1 MCNGVTILPEMATY
15 DFEEDQMALIRPF
28 QEPAPMSEVSVVTHR
43 NYEKFRFIEAL
54 RTEIQAA
61 LPARLRPADASLGGR
76 NDFLRGLRRLFPL
89 SMTSSPTALARTAA
103 QFRYDGRTPFSITEA
118 PTLTEPFYT
127 SEDDRARQLDE
138 LTGRMDQAQNRMH
151 AHGRYGLLVLFQA
164 LDAAGKDST
173 IRHVFKGINPSRF
186 QVSSF
191 KKPGD
196 EDLAHDFLWR
206 SWRELPERGTIGI
219 FNRSYYEEV
228 LALQVH
234 PDRLAEHYLPEAATA
249 NLAQLWKERYRDLA
263 YFEDY
268 LGRNGF
274 PVIKFFLNV
283 SKVEQGKRLI
293 SRLSDPE
300 KQWKFS
306 ANDLEE
312 RQHWDAYASVY
323 EAAINAT
330 ATRHAPWYV
339 IPSDDR
345 RNQQLIIA
353 RIMTHLLEKLPT
365 QFPAVEAAEAKKL
378 IREIEKQD
386 Q

>member
-1 MCNGVTILPEMATY
+1 M
-15 DFEEDQMALIRPF
+15 
-28 QEPAPMSEVSVVTHR
+28 
-43 NYEKFRFIEAL
+43 
-54 RTEIQAA
+54 
-61 LPARLRPADASLGGR
+61 
-76 NDFLRGLRRLFPL
+76 ND
-89 SMTSSPTALARTAA
+89 SPTALARTAA
-103 QFRYDGRTPFSITEA
+103 RFRHDGRSPFSIGDT
-118 PTLTEPFYT
+118 PTRIEPLYT
-127 SEDDRARQLDE
+127 SEDDRARQLDA
-138 LTGRMDQAQNRMH
+138 LTNRMDQAQNRMH

-186 QVSSF
+186 QISSF

-206 SWRELPERGTIGI
+206 SWQELPERGTIGI

-228 LALQVH
+228 LAVQVH
-234 PDRLAEHYLPEAATA
+234 PERLADHNLPEVATENLDRL
-249 NLAQLWKERYRDLA
+249 WKQRYRDLV

-283 SKVEQGKRLI
+283 SKAEQGKRLI
-293 SRLSDPE
+293 SRLSDSE

-306 ANDLEE
+306 PNDLEE
-312 RQHWDAYASVY
+312 RQHWDNYATVY
-323 EAAINAT
+323 ETAINAT
-330 ATRHAPWYV
+330 ASRHAPWYV

-365 QFPAVEAAEAKKL
+365 QFPRVEDKQAKRL

-386 Q
+386 AP